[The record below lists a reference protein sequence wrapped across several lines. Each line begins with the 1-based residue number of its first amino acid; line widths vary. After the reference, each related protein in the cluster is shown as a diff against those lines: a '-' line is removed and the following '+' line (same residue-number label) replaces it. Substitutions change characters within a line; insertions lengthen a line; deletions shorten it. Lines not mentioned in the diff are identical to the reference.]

1 MKELKVIVAFGTNI
15 IVSLSTEVDER
26 KGLACLHGEK
36 ISRPRWIVSDDNI
49 SLSKQDIYYQTI
61 KHR

>member
-1 MKELKVIVAFGTNI
+1 MKELKVTVAFGTNI

-26 KGLACLHGEK
+26 KGSACLHGEK
-36 ISRPRWIVSDDNI
+36 ISRRWIVSDDNI